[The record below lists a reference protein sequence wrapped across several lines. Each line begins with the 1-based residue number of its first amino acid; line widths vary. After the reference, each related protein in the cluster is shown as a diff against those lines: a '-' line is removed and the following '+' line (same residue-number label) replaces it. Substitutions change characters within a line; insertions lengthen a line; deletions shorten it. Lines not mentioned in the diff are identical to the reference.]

1 MQNLFPLDVLMRWIH
16 VGAVIV
22 LVGGSVFKRFV
33 LMSAAAELPETER
46 TALRERVTAVWRK
59 FVGLG
64 IGLILISGL
73 YNYLV
78 VSVPRHWGDG
88 LYHALLGV
96 KICLAVLVF
105 FLASALTGRAQGL
118 ERLRR
123 NAKRWLTVMLL
134 LAAVIVA
141 ISGFLRV
148 RGQPVGGLSPIQPRQ
163 TDSIAP

>member
-1 MQNLFPLDVLMRWIH
+1 MQNLFPIDVLMRWIH
-16 VGAVIV
+16 VGTVIV

-33 LMSAAAELPETER
+33 LIPAVADLAESER
-46 TALRERVTAVWRK
+46 TALRERVSSAWRK

-78 VSVPRHWGDG
+78 VSVPKHWGDG
-88 LYHALLGV
+88 LYHALLGT
-96 KICLAVLVF
+96 KMCLALVVF
-105 FLASALTGRAQGL
+105 FLASALSGRAKGL
-118 ERLRR
+118 ESLRR
-123 NAKRWLTVMLL
+123 NTKRWLTVMLL

-148 RGQPVGGLSPIQPRQ
+148 RGQSASRTSPTQ
-163 TDSIAP
+163 TSSSDS